1 MFAKTVARI
10 GGASLSD
17 LAECRDLGLHVMIPR
32 RMTQVLVQEITS
44 VLPKIRKPWKFQHSL
59 EFPTRNS
66 GRVKIHN

>member
-1 MFAKTVARI
+1 MCAKTVVHI
-10 GGASLSD
+10 GGASLYD
-17 LAECRDLGLHVMIPR
+17 LAGCRDIGLHLMIR
-32 RMTQVLVQEITS
+32 TRMTQVLVQEITS